1 MKINKEEMLAALLN
15 NSAAGITEQT
25 IESFSVPQLI
35 EWSEQTAD
43 YRLAFRS
50 AWYVEHFFLKKTAFF
65 ADYASEIIRIYCHTG
80 NWSVLRSYS
89 KLVMWMLSKQNDKIT
104 INEDQEECILEKS
117 FNILDASDCPVAVQ
131 VNVMDILADL
141 NKKHDWIANELRL
154 RIELALEKDATPAL
168 KSRGNRI
175 LKRITN
181 A

>member
-1 MKINKEEMLAALLN
+1 MKINKKEMLAALLN

-25 IESFSVPQLI
+25 IATFSVPQLI

-43 YRLAFRS
+43 YRLAFRA
-50 AWYVEHFFLKKTAFF
+50 AWYVEHFFLKETAFF
-65 ADYASEIIRIYCHTG
+65 SDYASDIIRIYCNTS

-89 KLVMWMLSKQNDKIT
+89 KLVMWMLSKHNEKILLG
-104 INEDQEECILEKS
+104 EEQEESILEKS
-117 FNILDASDCPVAVQ
+117 FNILDNSDCPVAVQ

-154 RIELALEKDATPAL
+154 RIELALEKEATPAL

-181 A
+181 S